1 MALCALG
8 VREAKFSSM
17 LELRLTPPAI
27 TGVVVA
33 DGSTGAA
40 GWVVV
45 VVVGGSVVVV
55 GGSVVVVVG
64 GTVVVVGG
72 TVVVVGGTV
81 VVVGRSVV
89 VVVVGTVVVVGG
101 TVVVV
106 GGSVVV
112 VAGGTVVVVGGSVVV
127 VVGRTVVVVG
137 GTVVFLIGGTVVVVD
152 RPFGLGGRYA
162 IMGEAWTASVLSLP
176 TPVSA
181 CSPIDGLDAVEVVEL
196 QYPQKRP

>member
-55 GGSVVVVVG
+55 GGSVVVVV
-64 GTVVVVGG
+64 VG
-72 TVVVVGGTV
+72 
-81 VVVGRSVV
+81 
-89 VVVVGTVVVVGG
+89 
-101 TVVVV
+101 
-106 GGSVVV
+106 
-112 VAGGTVVVVGGSVVV
+112 
-127 VVGRTVVVVG
+127 TVVVVG

>member
-55 GGSVVVVVG
+55 GGSVVVVV
-64 GTVVVVGG
+64 V
-72 TVVVVGGTV
+72 
-81 VVVGRSVV
+81 
-89 VVVVGTVVVVGG
+89 
-101 TVVVV
+101 
-106 GGSVVV
+106 GSVVV
-112 VAGGTVVVVGGSVVV
+112 VGGTVVVVGGSVVV

>member
-55 GGSVVVVVG
+55 GGSVVVVV
-64 GTVVVVGG
+64 
-72 TVVVVGGTV
+72 
-81 VVVGRSVV
+81 
-89 VVVVGTVVVVGG
+89 VGTVVVV
-101 TVVVV
+101 
-106 GGSVVV
+106 
-112 VAGGTVVVVGGSVVV
+112 GGTVVVVGGSVVV